1 MIIIIIII
9 VIITV
14 IIIIISLFTSSIS
27 VNDFLWV
34 KLIFLWSLF
43 KLIKLEPAK
52 NNIKKYAYNIP
63 SFENEDTKRLDN
75 SII

>member
-9 VIITV
+9 VIITI

-63 SFENEDTKRLDN
+63 SFENEDTKRLGN